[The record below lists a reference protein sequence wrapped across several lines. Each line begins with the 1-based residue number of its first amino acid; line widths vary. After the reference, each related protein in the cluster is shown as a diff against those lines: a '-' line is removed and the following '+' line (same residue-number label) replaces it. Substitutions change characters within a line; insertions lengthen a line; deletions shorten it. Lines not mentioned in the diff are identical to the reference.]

1 MMNKIPQI
9 ASISDLRNKHLEILA
24 RLVQGPVILANRN
37 EPVAVLISPAEWD
50 AIVEELDD
58 YWCALEAA
66 KAELAIARGES
77 QVVQMTE
84 QELDEWLTEDEAVPS
99 GV

>member
-1 MMNKIPQI
+1 MNKIPQI

-24 RLVQGPVILANRN
+24 RLSQGPVILANRN

-84 QELDEWLTEDEAVPS
+84 KELDE
-99 GV
+99 

>member
-1 MMNKIPQI
+1 MMNKLPQI

-24 RLVQGPVILANRN
+24 RLGQGPVILANRN
-37 EPVAVLISPAEWD
+37 EPVAVLISPTEWD

-77 QVVQMTE
+77 NLIHMTD
-84 QELDEWLTEDEAVPS
+84 QELNEWLAEDEVVPT
-99 GV
+99 